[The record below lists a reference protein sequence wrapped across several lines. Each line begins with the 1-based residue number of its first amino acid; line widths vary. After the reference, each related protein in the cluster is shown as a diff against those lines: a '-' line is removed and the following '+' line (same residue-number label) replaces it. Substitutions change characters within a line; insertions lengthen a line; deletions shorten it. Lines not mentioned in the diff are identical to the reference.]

1 MTPEPRPGATRAG
14 LTALAVGTVNPA
26 VMPKGYGCQGLAG
39 EITWQASSSWMMIP
53 TCSTRFS
60 PSSLPQ
66 HVIERA
72 GSGLAALDV
81 IEGKRIDLLLTDV
94 LMPGLHGFNLARMGR
109 LRTPELRVLYISGFM
124 EIETIVQDEGPRL
137 GKLLSKPIAPAELRR
152 EIAEALAAPPAP

>member
-1 MTPEPRPGATRAG
+1 MASVLIVDDDPDVLDALFAVIASAG
-14 LTALAVGTVNPA
+14 
-26 VMPKGYGCQGLAG
+26 
-39 EITWQASSSWMMIP
+39 
-53 TCSTRFS
+53 
-60 PSSLPQ
+60 

-109 LRTPELRVLYISGFM
+109 LRMPELRVLYISGFM
-124 EIETIVQDEGPRL
+124 ELETIVQDEGPRL